1 MRVAPGLFLSKFL
14 LQQTHANASG
24 RNRPARQQRAQRS
37 IHQPWPGT
45 PGQFPRVAMTIP
57 SLHHRLAVCSWSLQP
72 ASPQQ
77 LIEYLQNV
85 GIPRVQLALDPLRDN
100 PAVWDSLPDLFQE
113 HAITIVSGMFG
124 TIGEDYST
132 LESIRRTGGIVP
144 DEHWE
149 QNWRNIQSIAEIA
162 RSMDLSLV
170 TFHAGFLPHDDSD
183 PTFAKLLDRISQI
196 ADCFEERH
204 IILTFE
210 TGQETAEGLRD
221 FLVKLNRPTV
231 GVNFDPANIIL
242 YDNGDPIQAL
252 RTLGPWVR
260 QVHLKDAN
268 RTRVPGTWG
277 DEVVLGTGQV
287 DWPAFFRIL
296 DELEFDGYLGIERE
310 AGDQRVEDIRTAREF
325 IEQLLEAR

>member
-1 MRVAPGLFLSKFL
+1 
-14 LQQTHANASG
+14 
-24 RNRPARQQRAQRS
+24 
-37 IHQPWPGT
+37 
-45 PGQFPRVAMTIP
+45 MTSP
-57 SLHHRLAVCSWSLQP
+57 TLHHRLAVCSWSLQP

-77 LIEYLQNV
+77 LIEQLQRA

-100 PAVWDSLPDLFQE
+100 PAVWDPLPDLFQE
-113 HAITIVSGMFG
+113 HAITIASGMFG

-132 LESIRRTGGIVP
+132 LDSIRRTGGIVP

-149 QNWRNIQSIAEIA
+149 QNWRNIQDSADLA
-162 RSMDLSLV
+162 KSMELGLV
-170 TFHAGFLPHDDSD
+170 TFHAGFLPHDELD
-183 PTFAKLLDRISQI
+183 PAYAKLLDRITQI
-196 ADCFEERH
+196 ADCFEERQ
-204 IILTFE
+204 ITLTFE
-210 TGQETAEGLRD
+210 TGQETADSLRA
-221 FLVKLNRPTV
+221 FLEKLNRPTV

-260 QVHLKDAN
+260 QVHLKDAI

-296 DELEFDGYLGIERE
+296 DELRFDGHLCIERE
-310 AGDQRVEDIRTAREF
+310 AGNQRTEDIRTAREF
-325 IEQLLEAR
+325 LEQLLEAR